1 MQLNDFHYSMSLMET
16 LYGITM
22 QEDAFEE
29 VALVAWGLI
38 GNKRTRLYKHTV
50 CMDLCS
56 DNSVQLPCNVD
67 VIEAVTTNWEDW
79 DYSTNDTPNGN
90 INSAYIENYIEHR
103 KSFKD
108 PMYISGKFIKY
119 EQVGDKLYFD
129 KPYGKVT
136 ILYKGEILD
145 DSGLPQVT
153 DKEAT
158 AIATYCA
165 YISKF
170 KEGLMTNNPNI
181 IQLANTLK
189 QQWNTQVDQARTDYY
204 MSQNEWDEILDAKTS
219 WNRKQHNRSYKMY
232 R

>member
-1 MQLNDFHYSMSLMET
+1 MQLNDFHYAMSLMET

-38 GNKRTRLYKHTV
+38 GNKRVRLYRYTV
-50 CMDLCS
+50 CVDSCN
-56 DNSVQLPCNVD
+56 DDGIQLPCNAD
-67 VIEAVTTNWEDW
+67 IIEAVTTNWEDW
-79 DYSTNDTPNGN
+79 NYSTNDTPNGD
-90 INSAYIENYIEHR
+90 INSAYTEAYIEHR
-103 KSFKD
+103 KFFKS
-108 PMYISGKFIKY
+108 PLYASGKFIKY
-119 EQVGDKLYFD
+119 ERVGDRLYFD

-145 DSGLPQVT
+145 DDGLPQIT

-165 YISKF
+165 YVNKF
-170 KEGLMTNNPNI
+170 KEGLMTNNQNI
-181 IQLANTLK
+181 IQLAELLK
-189 QQWNTQVDQARTDYY
+189 QKWNLFVDQARSDYY
-204 MSQNEWDEILDAKTS
+204 MSQNEWDEVLDAKTS